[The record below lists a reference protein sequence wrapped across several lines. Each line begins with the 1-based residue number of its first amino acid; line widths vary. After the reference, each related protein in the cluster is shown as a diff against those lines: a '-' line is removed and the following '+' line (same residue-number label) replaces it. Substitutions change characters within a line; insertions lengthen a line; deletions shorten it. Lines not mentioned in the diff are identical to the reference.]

1 MKQTPPADF
10 PTILGATVHDMKN
23 SLWLMLQNINQI
35 AEELGDSPAGKS
47 LADVQYE
54 AQRLNT
60 SLVQLLSLYRNE
72 YTDLALNLEAYFLD
86 ELCEELIADAE
97 FYAARQNIQL
107 NVEVAD
113 NLTWFMDKALV
124 AVVLQDVLINALRYA
139 RSEVWLYG
147 YQKGEQL
154 VISIRDDG
162 AGYPLDVLHNTL
174 ANKPDIYAGRTG
186 LGLYFARRI
195 AAAHQR
201 RGSIGTIN
209 IMNATEPNGP
219 CPAHGGIFTLQL
231 P

>member
-10 PTILGATVHDMKN
+10 ATILGATVHDMKN
-23 SLWLMLQNINQI
+23 SLWLLLQNINQI

-72 YTDLALNLEAYFLD
+72 STDLPLALEAYFLD
-86 ELCEELIADAE
+86 ELFEELLADAE

-107 NVEVAD
+107 HVEVAD

-139 RSEVWLYG
+139 HSQVWLYG
-147 YQKGEQL
+147 YQEEDQL
-154 VISIRDDG
+154 VIRVRDDG
-162 AGYPLDVLHNTL
+162 AGYPTNVLHNTL
-174 ANKPDIYAGRTG
+174 TNKPDIYAGRTG

-201 RGSIGTIN
+201 RGSVGTIS
-209 IMNATEPNGP
+209 ITNAAEPDGL